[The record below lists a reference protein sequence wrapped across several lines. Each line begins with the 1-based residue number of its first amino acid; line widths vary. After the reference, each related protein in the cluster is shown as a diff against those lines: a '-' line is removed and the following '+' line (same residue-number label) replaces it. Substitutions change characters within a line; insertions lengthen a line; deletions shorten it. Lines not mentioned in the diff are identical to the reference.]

1 MRNTVERYNISM
13 SKGVTITNHIILF
26 LPDREYD
33 IIYLGYRQ
41 DILLATFWI
50 ELHKT

>member
-1 MRNTVERYNISM
+1 M
-13 SKGVTITNHIILF
+13 SKGVTITYHIILF
-26 LPDREYD
+26 LPDLDREYD

-41 DILLATFWI
+41 DIPFATFWI